1 MIIIDIIIR
10 RIVDNIDNNSNK
22 NNNNK
27 KKNKASSQEMLS
39 ALPGMA
45 SGSPWHAALPFQ
57 VLGLGIFWGF

>member
-1 MIIIDIIIR
+1 MIIVDIIIIR
-10 RIVDNIDNNSNK
+10 RIVDNID
-22 NNNNK
+22 NNK

-57 VLGLGIFWGF
+57 VLGLGIFWGFRGVRV